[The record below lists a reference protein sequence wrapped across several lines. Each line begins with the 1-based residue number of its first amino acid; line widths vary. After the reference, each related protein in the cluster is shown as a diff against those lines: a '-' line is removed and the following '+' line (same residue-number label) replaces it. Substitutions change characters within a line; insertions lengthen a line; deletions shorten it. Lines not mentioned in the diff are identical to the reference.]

1 MTSSLKHATCA
12 VAIGI
17 ALSSGIVL
25 GQEARPVAATS
36 RPSEAVLAQERANA
50 SASFR
55 ESIRRE
61 IARQQLAQASQ
72 QPPVK
77 QRSWVSRHKA
87 WTALLIGVASVFV
100 LAGFAHAS
108 YSDD

>member
-1 MTSSLKHATCA
+1 MMTSLKQATCA

-17 ALSSGIVL
+17 TLSSGIVL
-25 GQEARPVAATS
+25 GQEAKPVAVTP
-36 RPSEAVLAQERANA
+36 RPSEAALARERPNA

-61 IARQQLAQASQ
+61 IARQQLAQANQ

-77 QRSWVSRHKA
+77 QRSWVSRRKG

-100 LAGFAHAS
+100 LAGLIYAS
-108 YSDD
+108 ADH